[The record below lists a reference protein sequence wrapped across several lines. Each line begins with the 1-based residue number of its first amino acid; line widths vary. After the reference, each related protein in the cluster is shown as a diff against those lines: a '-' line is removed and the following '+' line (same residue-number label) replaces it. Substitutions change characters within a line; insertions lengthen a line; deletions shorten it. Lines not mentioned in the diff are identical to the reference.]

1 MFVLSNFLVATAVVV
16 NAVLNIYWWIIIA
29 SAVLSW
35 VNPDPYN
42 PIVRFLRSAT
52 EPVMYRVRRVLPLS
66 FGGVDFTPLVVLLA
80 VQFLRMFLVPTIFQL
95 AAQVG
100 GGGSAILGGQFN

>member
-1 MFVLSNFLVATAVVV
+1 MRPRAERGSSPGIDRAEGRGGMVVLSNFLVAVAVGV
-16 NAVLNIYWWIIIA
+16 NAVLDIYWWIIVA

-52 EPVMYRVRRVLPLS
+52 EPLYYRVRRVVPLY
-66 FGGVDFTPLVVLLA
+66 FGGVDFTPLVILLLITFLK
-80 VQFLRMFLVPTIFQL
+80 QFLV
-95 AAQVG
+95 
-100 GGGSAILGGQFN
+100 

>member
-1 MFVLSNFLVATAVVV
+1 MFVLSNFLVAVAVVV
-16 NAVLNIYWWIIIA
+16 NAVLNIYWWIIVA

-52 EPVMYRVRRVLPLS
+52 EPLYYRVRRVVPLY
-66 FGGVDFTPLVVLLA
+66 FGGVDFTPLVILL
-80 VQFLRMFLVPTIFQL
+80 VITFLQYFLVATLYQL
-95 AAQVG
+95 AAR
-100 GGGSAILGGQFN
+100 IGGQPVPSFLR

>member
-16 NAVLNIYWWIIIA
+16 NAILNIYWWIIIA

-52 EPVMYRVRRVLPLS
+52 EPVMYRVRRVLPLAY
-66 FGGVDFTPLVVLLA
+66 GGVDFTPIVVLLA
-80 VQFLRMFLVPTIFQL
+80 ITFLQVFLVKTLYQL
-95 AAQVG
+95 AASIG

>member
-52 EPVMYRVRRVLPLS
+52 EPVMYRVRRVLPLA
-66 FGGVDFTPLVVLLA
+66 FGGVDFTPIVVLLA
-80 VQFLRMFLVPTIFQL
+80 ITFLQVFLVKTLYQL
-95 AAQVG
+95 AASIG
-100 GGGSAILGGQFN
+100 GGGSAILCGQFN

>member
-1 MFVLSNFLVATAVVV
+1 MFVLTNFLLAVAEIIGAI
-16 NAVLNIYWWIIIA
+16 LSIYWWIVVA

-52 EPVMYRVRRVLPLS
+52 EPVMARVRRVLPLI
-66 FGGVDFTPLVVLLA
+66 FGGIDFTPLVVLLLI
-80 VQFLRMFLVPTIFQL
+80 QFLQIFLVPTLRQL
-95 AAQVG
+95 A
-100 GGGSAILGGQFN
+100 LRMGGQPAAPFLM

>member
-1 MFVLSNFLVATAVVV
+1 MFVIGNFLLALAEIVRAA
-16 NAVLNIYWWIIIA
+16 LGIYWWIVVA

-52 EPVMYRVRRVLPLS
+52 DPVYARIRRVLPLY
-66 FGGVDFTPLVVLLA
+66 FGGVDFSPIVLLLGI
-80 VQFLRMFLVPTIFQL
+80 QFLQIFLVPTLRQIAFE
-95 AAQVG
+95 AGAQG
-100 GGGSAILGGQFN
+100 LRGY

>member
-1 MFVLSNFLVATAVVV
+1 MFVLSNFLFATAVVV
-16 NAVLNIYWWIIIA
+16 KAVLNIYWWIIIA

-52 EPVMYRVRRVLPLS
+52 EPVMYRVRRVLPLA
-66 FGGVDFTPLVVLLA
+66 FGGVDFTPIVVLLA
-80 VQFLRMFLVPTIFQL
+80 ITFLQVFLVNTLYQM
-95 AAQVG
+95 AATVG
-100 GGGSAILGGQFN
+100 GGGSAVVGGQFN

>member
-1 MFVLSNFLVATAVVV
+1 MFVLSNFLFATAVVV
-16 NAVLNIYWWIIIA
+16 KAVLNIYWWIIIA

-52 EPVMYRVRRVLPLS
+52 EPVMYRVRRVLPLA
-66 FGGVDFTPLVVLLA
+66 FGGVDFTPIVVLLA
-80 VQFLRMFLVPTIFQL
+80 ITFLQVFLVNTLYQM
-95 AAQVG
+95 AASVG
-100 GGGSAILGGQFN
+100 GGGAVLGGQFN

>member
-42 PIVRFLRSAT
+42 PIVRFLMWNLPYHAEHHLFMYLPCYRLPEAHRILVEKGFIRRMEVRPGYLDVMRLAT
-52 EPVMYRVRRVLPLS
+52 SRRM
-66 FGGVDFTPLVVLLA
+66 A
-80 VQFLRMFLVPTIFQL
+80 
-95 AAQVG
+95 
-100 GGGSAILGGQFN
+100 

>member
-1 MFVLSNFLVATAVVV
+1 MFVLSNFLVALAVVV

-52 EPVMYRVRRVLPLS
+52 EPVFYRVRRVLPLS
-66 FGGVDFTPLVVLLA
+66 FGGVDFTPIVVLLFIT
-80 VQFLRMFLVPTIFQL
+80 FLQVFLVKTLYQL
-95 AAQVG
+95 AG
-100 GGGSAILGGQFN
+100 NLGSAPTLGGQFE

>member
-1 MFVLSNFLVATAVVV
+1 MFVLSNFLFATAVVV
-16 NAVLNIYWWIIIA
+16 KAVLNIYWWIIIA

-52 EPVMYRVRRVLPLS
+52 EPVMYRVRRVLPLA
-66 FGGVDFTPLVVLLA
+66 FGGVDFTPIVVLLA
-80 VQFLRMFLVPTIFQL
+80 ITFLQVFLVNTLYQM
-95 AAQVG
+95 AASVG
-100 GGGSAILGGQFN
+100 GGAVLGGQFN

>member
-1 MFVLSNFLVATAVVV
+1 MFVLSNFLRATAVVV
-16 NAVLNIYWWIIIA
+16 NSVLTIYWWVIIA

-52 EPVMYRVRRVLPLS
+52 EPVFYRVRRVLPLA
-66 FGGVDFTPLVVLLA
+66 FGGVDFTPIVVLLA
-80 VQFLRMFLVPTIFQL
+80 ITFLQYFLVNTL
-95 AAQVG
+95 VEAAQSLDGRRTV
-100 GGGSAILGGQFN
+100 SGQFP

>member
-1 MFVLSNFLVATAVVV
+1 MLVVSNFLLASAVVV
-16 NAVLNIYWWIIIA
+16 NAVLRIYWWIIIA

-52 EPVMYRVRRVLPLS
+52 EPVMYRVRRVLPLA
-66 FGGVDFTPLVVLLA
+66 FGGVDFTPIVVLLA
-80 VQFLRMFLVPTIFQL
+80 ITFLQVFLVKTLYQL
-95 AAQVG
+95 AASIG

>member
-16 NAVLNIYWWIIIA
+16 NAILNIYWWIIIA

-52 EPVMYRVRRVLPLS
+52 EPVMYRVRRVLPLA
-66 FGGVDFTPLVVLLA
+66 FGGVDFTPIVVLLA
-80 VQFLRMFLVPTIFQL
+80 ITFLQVFLVKTLYQL
-95 AAQVG
+95 AASIG

>member
-1 MFVLSNFLVATAVVV
+1 MFVIGNFLLALAEIVA
-16 NAVLNIYWWIIIA
+16 AVLQIYWWIVVA

-52 EPVMYRVRRVLPLS
+52 DPVYARIRRVLPLV
-66 FGGVDFTPLVVLLA
+66 FGGVDFSPILLLLGI
-80 VQFLRMFLVPTIFQL
+80 QFLQIFLVPTLRQMALQAGARAFH
-95 AAQVG
+95 
-100 GGGSAILGGQFN
+100 

>member
-52 EPVMYRVRRVLPLS
+52 EPVMYRVRRVLPLA
-66 FGGVDFTPLVVLLA
+66 FGGVDFPPIVVLLA
-80 VQFLRMFLVPTIFQL
+80 ITFLQVFLVKTLYQL
-95 AAQVG
+95 AASIG

>member
-35 VNPDPYN
+35 GNADPYN
-42 PIVRFLRSAT
+42 PSVRFLRSAT
-52 EPVMYRVRRVLPLS
+52 EPVMYRVRRVLPLA
-66 FGGVDFTPLVVLLA
+66 FGGVDFTPIVVLLA
-80 VQFLRMFLVPTIFQL
+80 ITFLQVFLVKTLYQL
-95 AAQVG
+95 AASIG

>member
-1 MFVLSNFLVATAVVV
+1 MFVLSNFLVAMAVVV
-16 NAVLNIYWWIIIA
+16 NAVLNIYWWIVVA

-52 EPVMYRVRRVLPLS
+52 EPVMYRVRRVIPLF
-66 FGGVDFTPLVVLLA
+66 FGGIDFTPIVVLLLIT
-80 VQFLRMFLVPTIFQL
+80 FLQAFLVPTLYQM
-95 AAQVG
+95 ARSVG
-100 GGGSAILGGQFN
+100 GAPVVGGQLG

>member
-1 MFVLSNFLVATAVVV
+1 MFVLSNFLVALAVVV
-16 NAVLNIYWWIIIA
+16 NAVLNIYWWIIVA

-52 EPVMYRVRRVLPLS
+52 EPLYYRVRRVVPLY
-66 FGGVDFTPLVVLLA
+66 FGGIDFTPLAILLLIT
-80 VQFLRMFLVPTIFQL
+80 FLQVFLVKTLYQL
-95 AAQVG
+95 AASVG
-100 GGGSAILGGQFN
+100 GQGVPAFLP

>member
-16 NAVLNIYWWIIIA
+16 NAVLSIYWWIIIA

-52 EPVMYRVRRVLPLS
+52 EPVMYRVRRVLPLA
-66 FGGVDFTPLVVLLA
+66 FGGVDFTPIVVLLA
-80 VQFLRMFLVPTIFQL
+80 ITFLQVFLVKTLYQL
-95 AAQVG
+95 AAAVG

>member
-1 MFVLSNFLVATAVVV
+1 MFVLGNFLLALAEIVGVV
-16 NAVLNIYWWIIIA
+16 LRIYSWIVVA

-52 EPVMYRVRRVLPLS
+52 DPVMYRIRRVLPLV
-66 FGGVDFTPLVVLLA
+66 FGGVDFTPIVVLLA
-80 VQFLRMFLVPTIFQL
+80 IQFLQIFLVPTLRQL
-95 AAQVG
+95 AFR
-100 GGGSAILGGQFN
+100 LGGVPAGL